1 MEGSVFDDRYLLK
14 EFKGSGSFGEVWLA
28 YDQQT
33 EVEVAVKIYVAMDS
47 HGLSEF
53 KKEFQVSFNLNHTN
67 LLHAN
72 FLEVSK
78 EEQRAYLVMP
88 YCPLGSTSKLIGKM
102 TEEQLWEFIRDVS
115 SGLAYL
121 HSQNPPVIHQD
132 IKPDNILIAR
142 NGEYVVTDFGISR
155 QARNT
160 LRKSTTHLNSAGAVA
175 YMGPER
181 FGKQYQSVKASDIW
195 SLGVTIYELA
205 VGELP
210 FCGMGGSMQKQGAD
224 IPDLPEE
231 FSEELNLLMQSC
243 LAKETWDRPTAE
255 QIAEYTSKCIKEGR
269 VRPSWL
275 RVQEQPQV
283 YTIRYYDGDRLL
295 HSVELP
301 SGELIPEYLPPIIG
315 FVAWE
320 GEQTQRMPEYDL
332 VFKAKVKVGE
342 GPNVSPSK
350 NTTSTS
356 WFSWVVIAV
365 AGFVIGAALSFL

>member
-102 TEEQLWEFIRDVS
+102 SEEQLWEFIRDVS

-142 NGEYVVTDFGISR
+142 NGEFVVTDFGISR

-160 LRKSTTHLNSAGAVA
+160 LRKSKTHLNSAGAVA

-181 FGKQYQSVKASDIW
+181 FSKQYQSVKASDIW

-255 QIAEYTSKCIKEGR
+255 QIAEYTGKCLKEGR
-269 VRPSWL
+269 VRPPWL
-275 RVQEQPQV
+275 RVQEVSQV
-283 YTIRYYDGDRLL
+283 YTVRYYNGDKLL
-295 HSVELP
+295 HSVELAC
-301 SGELIPEYLPPIIG
+301 GELIPEYLPPISG
-315 FVAWE
+315 FLAWE
-320 GEQTQRMPEYDL
+320 GEQTQKMPDHDL
-332 VFKAKVKVGE
+332 IYKARVEVPPTVIPFQE
-342 GPNVSPSK
+342 
-350 NTTSTS
+350 TTSTS
-356 WFSWVVIAV
+356 WLSWVVIAV
-365 AGFVIGAALSFL
+365 AGLVIGAVLSLL